1 MAHPSTIRHVIDHE
15 KLNAM
20 AADWSAKHGSTEDP
34 LERMRAVCR
43 ASSTDDDEEPA
54 ASGISIRAQLAW
66 LGFQKATKRELRDI
80 IMKAMERDP
89 DA

>member
-1 MAHPSTIRHVIDHE
+1 MGLSPELRLMVSTAQAKYRDLARQADADQEPALLSGHE
-15 KLNAM
+15 
-20 AADWSAKHGSTEDP
+20 S
-34 LERMRAVCR
+34 
-43 ASSTDDDEEPA
+43 DDEEYQ
-54 ASGISIRAQLAW
+54 SSIRAELAW